1 MRMDDDS
8 DDGVVVSIIIVI
20 FIVKILSQS
29 IDFERRTG
37 SGAAG
42 DRKIIDFLLNSF
54 KKYRLRAPG
63 RVGSGWGSKNHRF
76 SFKFLLKS
84 IDFES
89 RAGSGAA
96 GDRKII
102 SFLLNSF

>member
-8 DDGVVVSIIIVI
+8 DDGVVVSIIIVT
-20 FIVKILSQS
+20 FIVKILWQN

-54 KKYRLRAPG
+54 EK
-63 RVGSGWGSKNHRF
+63 HRF
-76 SFKFLLKS
+76 
-84 IDFES
+84 
-89 RAGSGAA
+89 
-96 GDRKII
+96 
-102 SFLLNSF
+102 

>member
-1 MRMDDDS
+1 MMMMMMMMMCR
-8 DDGVVVSIIIVI
+8 
-20 FIVKILSQS
+20 
-29 IDFERRTG
+29 ER
-37 SGAAG
+37 
-42 DRKIIDFLLNSF
+42 
-54 KKYRLRAPG
+54 P
-63 RVGSGWGSKNHRF
+63 GSKNHRF

-102 SFLLNSF
+102 DFLLNSFKKASILRAGPGRERPGIETPSIFF